1 MEVVL
6 DCSLIGSKESFFTA
20 LSLALRFPGWFGNN
34 LDGLY
39 DCLTD
44 LSEETH
50 LTLRHFEVL
59 EERLGDY
66 GARLRDTLEE
76 AAEENPCLYIEFEE

>member
-1 MEVVL
+1 MEVIL
-6 DCSLIGSKESFFTA
+6 DCSLTGSKESFYTA

-44 LSEETH
+44 LSGETH
-50 LTLRHFEVL
+50 LTLRRFEVL

-66 GARLRDTLEE
+66 GSRLRDTLEE
-76 AAEENPCLYIEFEE
+76 AAEENPRLQIEFED